1 MHKIPVS
8 GLVLLL
14 GVDRFLNE
22 ARAVTNLIGNGV
34 ATIVV
39 ARWEGALDMNKAR
52 AMLNRTDTSIDALES
67 SGDEAPTD
75 RTPSKDAMVRL
86 TFIDR
91 PVNAPTGSSGFVQD
105 RRIEWRHPAQRET
118 KVARDRRERG
128 IAPANQ
134 TDGSRDR
141 RINQRPDRDA
151 RVRVARRRATRNDR
165 DAESRF
171 DESQ

>member
-52 AMLNRTDTSIDALES
+52 AVLDRQSAGSDIDALRPA
-67 SGDEAPTD
+67 GGEAQE
-75 RTPSKDAMVRL
+75 
-86 TFIDR
+86 R
-91 PVNAPTGSSGFVQD
+91 PVSAEETLLRSGT
-105 RRIEWRHPAQRET
+105 H
-118 KVARDRRERG
+118 
-128 IAPANQ
+128 
-134 TDGSRDR
+134 
-141 RINQRPDRDA
+141 
-151 RVRVARRRATRNDR
+151 
-165 DAESRF
+165 
-171 DESQ
+171 